1 MKKYAV
7 DEVIFGDNTGIRNFV
22 YFVLSGCCQMIETM
36 KVLETT
42 RLGRTSYTLYD
53 PYVNTFFCQLSIVFF
68 FYVLFFVVPWRSNR
82 GNTVPF
88 ILSNY
93 IIQELIEIRNHI
105 KIQAHRWLCD
115 CTVASFVLIGV
126 WVNKFDYNIFDFNFI
141 QN

>member
-1 MKKYAV
+1 MQVSRREGCIIAKMKKYAV

-68 FYVLFFVVPWRSNR
+68 FVCIVFCRTLKVKPRQHSTFY
-82 GNTVPF
+82 F
-88 ILSNY
+88 I
-93 IIQELIEIRNHI
+93 
-105 KIQAHRWLCD
+105 
-115 CTVASFVLIGV
+115 
-126 WVNKFDYNIFDFNFI
+126 
-141 QN
+141 